1 MTKNEESLG
10 KLFGAQ
16 LVKSLI
22 DIQATKVLRRLVP
35 EALCHTETGELL
47 GAFCSAS
54 RTERHT
60 PST

>member
-1 MTKNEESLG
+1 MTKNEERLG

-35 EALCHTETGELL
+35 AALCHTETGK
-47 GAFCSAS
+47 G
-54 RTERHT
+54 
-60 PST
+60 

>member
-22 DIQATKVLRRLVP
+22 DIQATKVLRRWYRRHSV
-35 EALCHTETGELL
+35 TRKQGESL

>member
-35 EALCHTETGELL
+35 EALCHTETGVSVRKELPICL
-47 GAFCSAS
+47 NILQD
-54 RTERHT
+54 
-60 PST
+60 